1 MLKSVMLV
9 NAVHKPYD
17 TRIFHKEALSLIQA
31 GWHVIIIVPHTHSET
46 VLGVEVVSVPLP
58 KKGWEQLIKC
68 PWYIFREALK
78 QPKDAVYHLHDSELL
93 IIGLLLRITGRTVIY
108 DAHEDTPLQISYQ
121 HWLPGWAKF
130 FYRWFY
136 FMLEKVCGWSFKA
149 IIVAEPVIAKY
160 FPVRKTFLVRNFPV
174 ADVFKQTLNKTYSDR
189 DTDMVYIGLLSRV
202 RGLKEM
208 LEGHQKA
215 CKSVKVNFLLG
226 GKFAPKNLKE
236 ELFDSY
242 SATYV
247 GWVNYERLVNILF
260 NAKIGIIIPHPIERY
275 RTNYPVKLFEYMA
288 AGIPVIASA
297 EGESASFVREAQCGI
312 LVNPLDTNQVADA
325 IIWLLNNP
333 IDAEKMGNNGREIIF
348 RKYCWEMERESLLKV
363 YSNVSG
369 LQQ

>member
-31 GWHVIIIVPHTHSET
+31 GWQVTIIVPHSHSET

-58 KKGWEQLIKC
+58 KMGWEQLIKC
-68 PWYIFREALK
+68 PWYIFKEALK

-121 HWLPGWAKF
+121 HWLPDWAKF

-136 FMLEKVCGWSFKA
+136 FMLEKVCGWTFKA

-160 FPVRKTFLVRNFPV
+160 FPVSKTFLVRNFPI
-174 ADVFKQTLNKTYSDR
+174 AGVFNPARTKAYADR
-189 DTDMVYIGLLSRV
+189 DNNMVYIGLLSRV

-208 LEGHQKA
+208 LEGHRKA
-215 CKSVKVNFLLG
+215 SESINLNFLIG
-226 GKFAPKNLKE
+226 GKFAPVNLKE
-236 ELFDSY
+236 ELFDFY
-242 SATYV
+242 KATYL
-247 GWVNYERLVNILF
+247 GWVNYETLVNILF

-288 AGIPVIASA
+288 AGIPVIASK
-297 EGESASFVREAQCGI
+297 EGESASIVHEAQCGL
-312 LVNPLDTNQVADA
+312 LVNPLDTDQVCDA
-325 IIWLLNNP
+325 ITWLIRNP
-333 IDAEKMGNNGREIIF
+333 VEAEKMGKRGREIILS
-348 RKYCWEMERESLLKV
+348 KYCWEKESESLLRV
-363 YSNVSG
+363 YDMIAG